1 MVRMEFDAVVQATSR
16 GGGGALVPLPA
27 NAAEVFGT
35 RARFP
40 VRVTFNGV
48 PYQGSTMPTGD
59 GTFCVGLTKAIRAD
73 AGADI
78 GQLVHVVLERDEA
91 ERTVDVPKD
100 LAEALQAAGLMTRF
114 EEMAYTHR
122 KEYVRWVMEAKR
134 AETRTA
140 RVAKAVSMIS
150 EGRRLS

>member
-1 MVRMEFDAVVQATSR
+1 
-16 GGGGALVPLPA
+16 
-27 NAAEVFGT
+27 
-35 RARFP
+35 
-40 VRVTFNGV
+40 
-48 PYQGSTMPTGD
+48 MPTGD